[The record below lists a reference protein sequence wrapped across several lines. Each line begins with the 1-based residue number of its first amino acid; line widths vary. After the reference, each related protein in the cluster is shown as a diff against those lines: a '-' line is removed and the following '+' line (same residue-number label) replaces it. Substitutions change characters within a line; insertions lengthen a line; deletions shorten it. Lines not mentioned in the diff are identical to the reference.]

1 MADWYNTST
10 TKHSTS
16 LTSGTE
22 VLDDD
27 DDDGWPFHSRRS
39 PVLSRNAAV
48 ATSQPLASAIG
59 IELLRQNANAAE
71 AAIGIAAALAVTEP
85 CSTGVGG
92 DMFCLYYD
100 AQQRK
105 VTCING
111 SGRSPSR
118 LTKQTIE
125 DWYSNR
131 ITDKSNVTLKE
142 AFRDSPL
149 SVTVPGAVAGWE
161 DLWKTHGSGR
171 FTLSQLLEPA
181 AKLAEEGFPVAPVT
195 AHHWKSGLSQITKWI
210 YDNNDDEGTSTS
222 TDKTL
227 LPPLVREN
235 LQPGDVIVNRDL
247 ANVLREIGVHGA
259 QSGFYQGRAGKAIV
273 QVLKKHGGC
282 MELSDLTNHTSDF
295 PDPISTEYR
304 GCQLWQAP
312 PNGQGI
318 AGLIALA
325 GLRHMEEKGIIHEP
339 ISPST
344 IGSADAYHAMME
356 MMRLGFA
363 DARAHVSDPGYMKM
377 STSDLLDSERIGR
390 RAESLFDATSARIHG
405 IPDASSCTV
414 SFQVVDT
421 NGNAVS
427 FVNSNFQGFGT
438 GIIPDGCGFTLQ
450 NRGCGFTLDDDEHPN
465 AVGPNKRPYHTIIPG
480 ILTHTDTGE
489 LYATI
494 SNMGGNMQPQGHLQL
509 TVDMLAGNM
518 DPQAAIDMPRFCIQ
532 SGTQNGTIY
541 FEDGV
546 DERVIEELKRRG
558 HKMTTGLMGHKRAL
572 FGRAQII
579 KRDRRTGVLWAGS
592 DGRAD
597 GCAIGF

>member
-1 MADWYNTST
+1 MADWYSTST
-10 TKHSTS
+10 TESCAS
-16 LTSGTE
+16 LTAGTK
-22 VLDDD
+22 VLEDDD
-27 DDDGWPFHSRRS
+27 DWPFHSRRS

-100 AQQRK
+100 AKQRK

-111 SGRSPSR
+111 SGRSPSQ

-125 DWYSNR
+125 EWHSNHS
-131 ITDKSNVTLKE
+131 TDKSGVNLKE

-161 DLWKTHGSGR
+161 DLWKIHGSGK
-171 FTLSQLLEPA
+171 FALSQLLEPA

-195 AHHWKSGLSQITKWI
+195 AHHWKSGLCQITKWI
-210 YDNNDDEGTSTS
+210 FNHDEEKSTS
-222 TDKTL
+222 TTTTTTTH
-227 LPPLVREN
+227 LPPLVQDN

-247 ANVLREIGVHGA
+247 ANVLRDIGVHGA
-259 QSGFYQGRAGKAIV
+259 QNGFYQGRAGKAIV
-273 QVLKKHGGC
+273 QVLKKYGGC
-282 MELSDLTNHTSDF
+282 MELSDLANHTSDF
-295 PDPISTEYR
+295 PEPIFTEYR
-304 GCQLWQAP
+304 GCRLWQAP

-318 AGLIALA
+318 AGLIALS
-325 GLRHMEEKGIIHEP
+325 GLRHIEETGIVKEP
-339 ISPST
+339 ISRNS

-363 DARAHVSDPGYMKM
+363 DARAHVSDPSNMKI
-377 STSDLLDSERIGR
+377 SASKLLDPERIGQ
-390 RAESLFDATSARIHG
+390 RAASLFDATAARIHG

-421 NGNAVS
+421 FGNAIS

-450 NRGCGFTLDDDEHPN
+450 NRGFGFNLDDDEHPN
-465 AVGPNKRPYHTIIPG
+465 SVGPNKRPYHTIIPG
-480 ILTHTDTGE
+480 ILTHADTGE
-489 LYATI
+489 LYATV

-509 TVDMLAGNM
+509 TVDMLAGNL

-532 SGTQNGTIY
+532 SGTQNGTI
-541 FEDGV
+541 FLEHGV
-546 DERVIEELKRRG
+546 DEAVIEELKRRG
-558 HKMTTGLMGHKRAL
+558 HKMTTGLRGHKRAL